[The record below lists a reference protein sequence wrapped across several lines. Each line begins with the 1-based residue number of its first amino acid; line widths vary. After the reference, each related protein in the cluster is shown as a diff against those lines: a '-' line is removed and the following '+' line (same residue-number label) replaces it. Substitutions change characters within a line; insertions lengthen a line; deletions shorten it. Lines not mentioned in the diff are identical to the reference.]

1 MSRNVER
8 AASWMYRGVWGV
20 LTRWFRVPQQSPTL
34 PTIPGEQ
41 LQSFRPSEGFLR
53 YLKLQF
59 WLGILPSE
67 AFIVIA
73 WLSLTATRPRIGLW
87 LTPVALVLGTVP
99 QALAYLAIHLRYD
112 TTWYVLSQRSLRIR
126 SGIWTINEAT
136 ITFENI
142 QNVTVESG
150 PIERVFGIGNVIVD
164 TAGGSS
170 GGGEGHGKG
179 SANLHRGEIAG
190 ISNAAEIRQMI
201 LSRLSLS
208 KVSGLGDE
216 ETHSTPGWTAE
227 HLAALREIRDSLR
240 VAKITPSSLPP
251 TAG

>member
-20 LTRWFRVPQQSPTL
+20 LTRWFRVPQHSPTL
-34 PTIPGEQ
+34 PTLPGEQ

-59 WLGILPSE
+59 WLTILPAE

-73 WLSLTATRPRIGLW
+73 WSSLTAVRPWIGIW
-87 LTPVALVLGTVP
+87 LTPVALVLGTLP
-99 QALAYLAIHLRYD
+99 QALSYLAIHLRYD

-126 SGIWTINEAT
+126 SGIWTIHEAT

-150 PIERVFGIGNVIVD
+150 PIERCFGIGNVIID

-170 GGGEGHGKG
+170 SSGHSHSKG
-179 SANLHRGEIAG
+179 SSNLHRGEIAG
-190 ISNAAEIRQMI
+190 VANASEIRQMI

-208 KVSGLGDE
+208 KVAGLGDE
-216 ETHSTPGWTAE
+216 ESATTASGWTAE
-227 HLAALREIRDSLR
+227 HLAALREIRDTLQ
-240 VAKITPSSLPP
+240 
-251 TAG
+251 AGS